1 MKNAMENAGIFYC
14 YIDDF
19 CTGNSEEVKL
29 HTLRN
34 EIRQRLNDAFQV
46 NVEELLQQVY
56 SETMVDVTAGE
67 KKQFYNTYIK
77 PMRIVI
83 DAEGNAS
90 IRLGGD

>member
-1 MKNAMENAGIFYC
+1 M
-14 YIDDF
+14 
-19 CTGNSEEVKL
+19 
-29 HTLRN
+29 
-34 EIRQRLNDAFQV
+34 

-56 SETMVDVTAGE
+56 RETMVDVTAGE

-90 IRLGGD
+90 IRLGGDWQRTVWKWKQRPNGSDAVFLSYDL